1 MSSLGPR
8 NSCLVFSALR
18 TVDVPVLTSDAF
30 LLGFTVL
37 MRAIDAD
44 VEDRATLEGWEKEL
58 LGEGF
63 GEGLHRA
70 LRLRAWIFLRDG
82 LEGRSGAPAYV

>member
-8 NSCLVFSALR
+8 NGCLVFSTLH

-30 LLGFTVL
+30 LLGFTVPS
-37 MRAIDAD
+37 RVVDTD
-44 VEDRATLEGWEKEL
+44 VEDRATPEGWEKEL

-63 GEGLHRA
+63 SEGLRRA
-70 LRLRAWIFLRDG
+70 LRLGACIFLRDG
-82 LEGRSGAPAYV
+82 LEGCSRASAYM